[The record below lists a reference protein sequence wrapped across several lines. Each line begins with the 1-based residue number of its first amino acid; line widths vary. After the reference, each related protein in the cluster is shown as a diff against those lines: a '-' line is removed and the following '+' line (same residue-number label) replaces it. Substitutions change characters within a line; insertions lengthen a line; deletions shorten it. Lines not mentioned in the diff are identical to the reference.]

1 MEELEKERERL
12 RSFQAV
18 QVKEEPQE
26 ELTQQHHHHHQQQE
40 EEEEEIP
47 AVPVKEEVKQEDKPV
62 DPHQETDKETRF
74 SPLKELQGTEREAT
88 PPQPPELRPS
98 TSPSCQELP
107 HTPAGLKGVATETT
121 SASSPARSP
130 TTSKLTEG
138 SSPGPEHSV
147 PPPLQL
153 SVPPH
158 VLQPHA
164 QQLLPNDQLLRV
176 LGERSGHWFSLL
188 PRSPCDDTSLTQP
201 KTPPPQSTSSPHHH
215 HHQLLSL
222 SSSISPL
229 NPSPAGIQ
237 VTL

>member
-12 RSFQAV
+12 RNFQAV

-26 ELTQQHHHHHQQQE
+26 ELTQQHHHHHQQ
-40 EEEEEIP
+40 EEEIP
-47 AVPVKEEVKQEDKPV
+47 AVPVKEEEEEEEVKQEDKPV

-74 SPLKELQGTEREAT
+74 SPLKELQGTERETT

-98 TSPSCQELP
+98 TSPSCQDLP

-158 VLQPHA
+158 VL
-164 QQLLPNDQLLRV
+164 LPNDQLLRV

-215 HHQLLSL
+215 HHHQLLSL

-237 VTL
+237 VRL